1 MTTENTERLFDEIEH
16 YAYDDLVASDLNGL
30 STEDIADLGADL
42 VREASK
48 NWISNNLNDE
58 LVSAFRTENRAE
70 ANLMIEQFKAHQNT
84 THWNDHAIASHVLG
98 EIAYGQFTKERGVD
112 VELVKDYALGEREVT
127 RPPSI

>member
-16 YAYDDLVASDLNGL
+16 YAYDELVASDLNGL

-58 LVSAFRTENRAE
+58 LASAFRTENRAE
-70 ANLMIEQFKAHQNT
+70 ANLMIEQFKAHKTQLIGMT
-84 THWNDHAIASHVLG
+84 TLLHPMFWVKSHTVSLR
-98 EIAYGQFTKERGVD
+98 KS
-112 VELVKDYALGEREVT
+112 EVWM
-127 RPPSI
+127 